1 MTGMLI
7 VSIAD
12 LLYAIPDNFGAA
24 TKIIRIKLLFTR
36 KNSAFD
42 QRDFCDGSKMHHADP
57 PPSPLPP
64 PVNKQEQ
71 GLKCAACIGP
81 LLLILQRINFHVST

>member
-12 LLYAIPDNFGAA
+12 LLYAIPDNFRAA

-42 QRDFCDGSKMHHADP
+42 QRDFCDGSKMHQADLESGASLNGIGLVP
-57 PPSPLPP
+57 PPISRS
-64 PVNKQEQ
+64 KD
-71 GLKCAACIGP
+71 
-81 LLLILQRINFHVST
+81 

>member
-12 LLYAIPDNFGAA
+12 LLYVIPDNFRAA

-42 QRDFCDGSKMHHADP
+42 QRDFCDGSKMHQAGATRFLAEAELHCWCF
-57 PPSPLPP
+57 S
-64 PVNKQEQ
+64 
-71 GLKCAACIGP
+71 
-81 LLLILQRINFHVST
+81 

>member
-12 LLYAIPDNFGAA
+12 LLYAIPDNFRAA

-57 PPSPLPP
+57 PP
-64 PVNKQEQ
+64 VNKQEQ

-81 LLLILQRINFHVST
+81 LLLILQQINFHVST

>member
-12 LLYAIPDNFGAA
+12 LLYTIPDNFRAA

-42 QRDFCDGSKMHHADP
+42 QRDFCDGSKMH
-57 PPSPLPP
+57 PP

-71 GLKCAACIGP
+71 ARTEMCRMHRTVAAHTTADKFSC
-81 LLLILQRINFHVST
+81 QHVIR